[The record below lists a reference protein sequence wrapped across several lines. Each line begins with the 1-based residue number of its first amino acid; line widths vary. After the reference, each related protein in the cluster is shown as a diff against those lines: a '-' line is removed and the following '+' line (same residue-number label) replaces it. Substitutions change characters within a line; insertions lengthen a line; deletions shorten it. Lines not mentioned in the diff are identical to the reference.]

1 MVSQCPSMEE
11 CPSATPEIYPELT
24 MRLSPVR
31 YRQIT
36 LWALVA
42 LSVIVVT
49 GAAVRLTGSGLG
61 CVDWPNCNNERLID
75 VSTTHAAIE
84 QINRLFTGV
93 VAAAV
98 IAAVLGSL
106 FRSPRRRDLTLLS
119 VGLVLGVIGQVILGA
134 VTVWV
139 KLHPIAVQGHFL
151 LSMVLI
157 ANAVVLLRRAGEP
170 DGQPRRVAVDS
181 SANSVIWLLTG
192 LTSLALITGTV
203 VTGTGPH
210 AGDEVSPRFDF
221 AIHEVARIH
230 GISVIATIA
239 TALWLV
245 VLMRRSPVLMARLRH
260 GISAWMLL
268 AVLQA
273 VLGYVQYLSGVP
285 ALLVGMHVLGA
296 TLLFIATLHLLFDRI
311 TTEALQ
317 QAEPEPVSA
326 SR

>member
-1 MVSQCPSMEE
+1 MVSQSQLTEE
-11 CPSATPEIYPELT
+11 CPSATPEIYPDLT
-24 MRLSPVR
+24 MRLSPSR

-36 LWALVA
+36 MGALVA
-42 LSVIVVT
+42 LSVIVVS

-61 CVDWPNCNNERLID
+61 CDDWPNCNSERLID

-93 VAAAV
+93 VAIAV

-106 FRSPRRRDLTLLS
+106 FRAPRRRDLTLLS
-119 VGLVLGVIGQVILGA
+119 IGLVLGVIGQVILGA
-134 VTVWV
+134 ITVWV

-151 LSMVLI
+151 LSMVLL

-170 DGQPRRVAVDS
+170 DGQPRRVAVDPL
-181 SANSVIWLLTG
+181 ANKVIWLVTVLT
-192 LTSLALITGTV
+192 TVAIVTGTV

-221 AIHEVARIH
+221 EIQHVARIH

-239 TALWLV
+239 TTLWLV
-245 VLMRRSPVLMARLRH
+245 ALMRKSPVLMARLRH
-260 GISAWMLL
+260 GVSSWMLL

-296 TLLFIATLHLLFDRI
+296 TLLFIATMHLLFDRI
-311 TTEALQ
+311 TTDVAQ
-317 QAEPEPVSA
+317 FAEPEPVGA
-326 SR
+326 TH

>member
-1 MVSQCPSMEE
+1 MVSQFPLTEE
-11 CPSATPEIYPELT
+11 CPSGIPEIYPEGT

-36 LWALVA
+36 MGALVA
-42 LSVIVVT
+42 LSVIVVS

-61 CVDWPNCNNERLID
+61 CDDWPNCNSERLID

-93 VAAAV
+93 VALAV

-106 FRSPRRRDLTLLS
+106 FRAPRRRDLTWLS
-119 VGLVLGVIGQVILGA
+119 VGLVIGVIGQVILGA
-134 VTVWV
+134 ITVWV
-139 KLHPIAVQGHFL
+139 KLHPLAVQGHFL
-151 LSMVLI
+151 LSMVLL

-170 DGQPRRVAVDS
+170 DGQRRRVAVDPL
-181 SANSVIWLLTG
+181 ANKVIWLVTCM
-192 LTSLALITGTV
+192 TTLALVTGTV

-210 AGDEVSPRFDF
+210 AGDENSPRFDF
-221 AIHEVARIH
+221 AIHHVARIH

-239 TALWLV
+239 TTLWLV
-245 VLMRRSPVLMARLRH
+245 VLMRRSPMLMARLRH
-260 GISAWMLL
+260 GVSAWMLL

-285 ALLVGMHVLGA
+285 ALLVGMHILGA
-296 TLLFIATLHLLFDRI
+296 TLLFIATMHLLFDRI
-311 TTEALQ
+311 TTESVQ
-317 QAEPEPVSA
+317 VAEPEPVA
-326 SR
+326 ATR